1 LAASFLVAILIGTA
15 LLLLPASTVSRR
27 IGLVEA
33 LFTATSA
40 VCVTGLVVVD
50 TATYFTKLGQIIIL
64 CLIQLGG
71 LGIMTFSTMI
81 LLAAGRRISFQDK
94 ILVQESFLPAAPKDF
109 RTLIRNVFIMTGLI
123 EMAGAGLLFIRFSQL
138 FPWPQALFDS
148 LFHSIA
154 AFCNAGFSTFSQNLE
169 GFTGDILVNLTIVG
183 LIILGGLGFLVIQEV
198 FYFSRPAKEKR
209 RFHFSL
215 HSKLALSLT
224 ASLIIFSFLL
234 FFWLEK
240 SSGLSNLGWKEKILA
255 SLFQV
260 VTPRTAG
267 FNTIDLESL
276 KTASVFL
283 LIGLMFI
290 GASPGSTGG
299 GIKTVTIGVVLA
311 FLRSKIMAREKV
323 NVFYRTI
330 PTECLTR
337 AFTLI
342 FLALSWIGVA
352 SFLLLAAQ
360 PGAMMKEVLFEVFSA
375 FGTVGLSLGITP
387 ELTPLGKIIIVVT
400 MYVGRIGPLSLLA
413 ALSRSKSW
421 GQFEYVEETV
431 MIG

>member
-1 LAASFLVAILIGTA
+1 LAVSFLVAILIGTA

>member
-1 LAASFLVAILIGTA
+1 MAILIGTA

-400 MYVGRIGPLSLLA
+400 MYIGRIGPLSLLA

>member
-1 LAASFLVAILIGTA
+1 VAILIGTA
-15 LLLLPASTVSRR
+15 LLLLPPSTVSRR

-123 EMAGAGLLFIRFSQL
+123 EMAGAGLLFLRFSQL

-169 GFTGDILVNLTIVG
+169 GFTGDIVVNLTIVG

-215 HSKLALSLT
+215 HSKLALSVT

>member
-15 LLLLPASTVSRR
+15 LLLLPPSTVSRR

-123 EMAGAGLLFIRFSQL
+123 EMAGAGLLFLRFSQL

-169 GFTGDILVNLTIVG
+169 GFTGDIVVNLTIVG

-215 HSKLALSLT
+215 HSKLALSVT

>member
-1 LAASFLVAILIGTA
+1 VAILIGTA

-234 FFWLEK
+234 FFWLEN

-299 GIKTVTIGVVLA
+299 GIKTITIGVVLA

>member
-1 LAASFLVAILIGTA
+1 VAILIGTA

-276 KTASVFL
+276 KPASVFL

-400 MYVGRIGPLSLLA
+400 MYIGRIGPLSLLA

>member
-299 GIKTVTIGVVLA
+299 GIKTITIGVVLA

>member
-1 LAASFLVAILIGTA
+1 LAVSFLVAILIGTA

-234 FFWLEK
+234 FFWLEN